1 MVERLAQ
8 LERHDLSKFRGYTPG
23 ADGVFAFDTL
33 PSFFSEPDRRAYLL
47 YHGATLAGFTL
58 TRGLPDGATSIVAF
72 FIVRALRKQGVGH
85 RAAQELLRTQ
95 PGRWAIA
102 FQEENAGVPRFWRHV
117 ATAAV
122 GSEWREGPTPP
133 SAQPGTQRD
142 TWLFL
147 DTTAASG
154 SPRVD
159 QAE

>member
-1 MVERLAQ
+1 MHDWHEGRMDANVDSAPVTVHAVAENFRPVVERLAQ
-8 LERHDLSKFRGYTPG
+8 LERHDLSEFRGYTLG
-23 ADGVFAFDTL
+23 AD
-33 PSFFSEPDRRAYLL
+33 
-47 YHGATLAGFTL
+47 TL

-102 FQEENAGVPRFWRHV
+102 FQEENVGVPRFWRHV
-117 ATAAV
+117 ATATV
-122 GSEWREGPTPP
+122 GFAWREEQQPTPP
-133 SAQPGTQRD
+133 SALPGTQRD

-154 SPRVD
+154 
-159 QAE
+159 